1 MALVTANLT
10 LVNYSGNG
18 FHIWHYVTADDTN
31 NQIDAAGYF
40 NGASNEMNVGDVIFA
55 KTFAG
60 VAYGNLNT
68 FKVGLIGSGNG
79 YGSPRTGGFNGVDN

>member
-31 NQIDAAGYF
+31 NEIDAAGYF

-55 KTFAG
+55 KTSNGFGMVTVLSNSGG
-60 VAYGNLNT
+60 V
-68 FKVGLIGSGNG
+68 VD
-79 YGSPRTGGFNGVDN
+79 TGDVVSMATDTR

>member
-31 NQIDAAGYF
+31 NEIDAAGYF
-40 NGASNEMNVGDVIFA
+40 NGASNEMNVGDVIFP
-55 KTFAG
+55 KTSNGFGMVTVLSNSGG
-60 VAYGNLNT
+60 V
-68 FKVGLIGSGNG
+68 VD
-79 YGSPRTGGFNGVDN
+79 TGDVVSMATDTR

>member
-55 KTFAG
+55 KTSNGFGMVTVLSNSGG
-60 VAYGNLNT
+60 V
-68 FKVGLIGSGNG
+68 VD
-79 YGSPRTGGFNGVDN
+79 TGDVVSMATDSR

>member
-40 NGASNEMNVGDVIFA
+40 NGASNEINVGDVIFA
-55 KTFAG
+55 NTSNGFGMVTVLSNSGG
-60 VAYGNLNT
+60 V
-68 FKVGLIGSGNG
+68 VD
-79 YGSPRTGGFNGVDN
+79 TGDVVSMATDTR

>member
-31 NQIDAAGYF
+31 NEIDAAGYF

-55 KTFAG
+55 KTSNGFGMVTVLSNSGG
-60 VAYGNLNT
+60 V
-68 FKVGLIGSGNG
+68 VD
-79 YGSPRTGGFNGVDN
+79 TGDVVSMATDTS

>member
-18 FHIWHYVTADDTN
+18 LHIWHYVTADDTN

-55 KTFAG
+55 KTSNGFGMVTVLSNSGG
-60 VAYGNLNT
+60 V
-68 FKVGLIGSGNG
+68 VD
-79 YGSPRTGGFNGVDN
+79 TGDVVSMATDTR

>member
-55 KTFAG
+55 KTSNGFGMVTVLSNSGG
-60 VAYGNLNT
+60 V
-68 FKVGLIGSGNG
+68 VD
-79 YGSPRTGGFNGVDN
+79 TGDVVSMATDTR

>member
-55 KTFAG
+55 NTSNGFGMVTVLSNSGG
-60 VAYGNLNT
+60 V
-68 FKVGLIGSGNG
+68 VD
-79 YGSPRTGGFNGVDN
+79 TGDVVSMATDTR

>member
-31 NQIDAAGYF
+31 NEIDAAVYF

-55 KTFAG
+55 KTSNGFGMVTVLSNSGG
-60 VAYGNLNT
+60 V
-68 FKVGLIGSGNG
+68 VD
-79 YGSPRTGGFNGVDN
+79 TGDVVSMATDTR

>member
-18 FHIWHYVTADDTN
+18 FHIWHYVTSDDTN

-55 KTFAG
+55 KTSNGFGMVTVLSNSGG
-60 VAYGNLNT
+60 V
-68 FKVGLIGSGNG
+68 VD
-79 YGSPRTGGFNGVDN
+79 TGDVVSIATYTR